1 MRASLQLSTLR
12 RHSAAPWLA
21 ALGACALQWPRALS
35 AKGGAAAPPAAKGA
49 KKARGPSGEASPT
62 LSLPCRFSQGDKSWS
77 LAEAQERPSAVLFQQ
92 DRLPRPIVRLR
103 LLLYSGP
110 EASLASKEL
119 REAYVVGANI
129 LKDGS
134 DPPVQPDSEYP
145 DWLWHLL
152 DKQAPLSELKR
163 KDVEKLDEKE
173 FMRLRKLDNRRDIKE
188 KNASRAKG

>member
-1 MRASLQLSTLR
+1 MRALLRLSTLR
-12 RHSAAPWLA
+12 RHSAPALA
-21 ALGACALQWPRALS
+21 ALGALQWPRALS

-49 KKARGPSGEASPT
+49 KKARGPSG
-62 LSLPCRFSQGDKSWS
+62 
-77 LAEAQERPSAVLFQQ
+77 
-92 DRLPRPIVRLR
+92 
-103 LLLYSGP
+103 P
-110 EASLASKEL
+110 EASLVSKEL

-134 DPPVQPDSEYP
+134 DPPVRPDSEYP

-173 FMRLRKLDNRRDIKE
+173 YMRLGKLDNRRDIKE